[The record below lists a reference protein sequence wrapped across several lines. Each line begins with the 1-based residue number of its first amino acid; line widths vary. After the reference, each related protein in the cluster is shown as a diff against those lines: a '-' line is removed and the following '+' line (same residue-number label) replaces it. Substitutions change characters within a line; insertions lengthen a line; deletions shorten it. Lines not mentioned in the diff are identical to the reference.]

1 MNIKYGPLFGAV
13 ILGCLF
19 VIVPKPAS
27 AMQIFVKPASGIVS
41 TLEVEPSDSIENV
54 KAKIQD
60 KLGLPPDTQR
70 LIFAGQRMEDG
81 RTLSDYNIQKE
92 ASMNLVTLVN
102 NRAAFTF
109 GVSTTTGGVCTWS
122 TQYSSCSLQEALNV
136 AQSVYFDDSIINIGS
151 GTYTYSTDV
160 LSYSSQID
168 TQTLNL
174 VGSGAGT
181 TIIDNTNSTSTDAL
195 DIVAQGPITISGLTF
210 QAGGTGIALSDS
222 SNAATGQFNV
232 SILNSI
238 FQNNGGGGIVLQ
250 DSNIPGSI
258 TITGTRFL
266 NNSKGASGG
275 ALFIVAGQVFP
286 MTIGGNTDAL
296 GNTFTGNTSTAGGGA
311 IYLDVNGVS
320 SPVVIGHNTFTGN
333 HAFDGGAIYTYASQG
348 FTLDHNTF
356 TGNTADNTGPIMRS
370 YIDGGTGNTSDNYI
384 SHNIFSANTGHY
396 PFFIYVDAVGSL
408 TMNGNTIS
416 DNMSSGESSQLIVFR
431 AMSSPIVV
439 SNNLIFGNAATTSG
453 SGMSFNSSG
462 SATIDFVNN
471 TVTGNSSTNGAG
483 GILFGSS
490 GSDSWNIFNNIFWNN
505 DKEAAVGK
513 DIEVSGTPSIF
524 NFKYNDFTQIN
535 NATDTSGFSGAFN
548 FLNNIASDPSFI
560 NVGTGDYRL
569 GSNSS
574 ALDTGSSSAPGI
586 PAMDFTGASRISGSA
601 PDLGVYEFIVPA
613 PVVPVLAPT
622 IQVAA
627 SYGSLVTYGC
637 KDPKAMNY
645 NYFSAS
651 NSSLCKYGT
660 IATTTTY
667 NHYKFTRNLQKG
679 MSGDDVTELQKF
691 LIAKN
696 LGEAARVLSKNGL
709 SNHFGNLTRSAL
721 IEFQKSKKI
730 SPAVGYFGQ
739 ITRNL
744 VNSQ

>member
-1 MNIKYGPLFGAV
+1 
-13 ILGCLF
+13 
-19 VIVPKPAS
+19 
-27 AMQIFVKPASGIVS
+27 MQIFVKPASGIVS
-41 TLEVEPSDSIENV
+41 TLDVEPSDTIENV
-54 KAKIQD
+54 KTKIQD
-60 KLGLPPDTQR
+60 KLGLLPDTQR
-70 LIFAGQRMEDG
+70 LIFAGQRLEDG

-136 AQSVYFDDSIINIGS
+136 AQSVYFDDSTINIAT
-151 GTYTYSTDV
+151 GTYTYSTDA
-160 LSYSSQID
+160 LSYSAQVD

-174 VGSGAGT
+174 VGSDAST
-181 TIIDNTNSTSTDAL
+181 TIISNTNSTSTDAL
-195 DIVAQGPITISGLTF
+195 DIVAEGPIAISGLTF
-210 QAGGTGIALSDS
+210 QAGGTGLSLSDS
-222 SNAATGQFNV
+222 SSAVAGQFNV
-232 SILNSI
+232 SITNSI

-250 DSNIPGSI
+250 DSNIPGSV
-258 TITGTRFL
+258 TITGSKFL

-311 IYLDVNGVS
+311 IYLDVNSVS
-320 SPVVIGHNTFTGN
+320 SPVMIGHNTFTGN
-333 HAFDGGAIYTYASQG
+333 HASDGGAMYTYASQG
-348 FTLDHNTF
+348 FNLDHNTF

-416 DNMSSGESSQLIVFR
+416 NNTSSGESSQLIVFR

-439 SNNLIFGNAATTSG
+439 SNNLIFGNVATTSG
-453 SGMSFNSSG
+453 SAMSFNSSG

-471 TVTGNSSTNGAG
+471 TVTRNSSTNGAG
-483 GILFGSS
+483 GILFSSS

-505 DKEAAVGK
+505 DKEGAIGK
-513 DIEVSGTPSIF
+513 DVEVSGTPSIF

-535 NATDTSGFSGAFN
+535 DTSDLSGFSSAFN
-548 FLNNIASDPSFI
+548 FSNNIESDPPFA
-560 NVGTGDYRL
+560 NAGTGDYRL
-569 GSNSS
+569 SSNSL
-574 ALDTGSSSAPGI
+574 ALDIGSSSAPGI
-586 PAMDFTGASRISGSA
+586 PTYDFTGANRISGSA
-601 PDLGVYEFIVPA
+601 PDLGAYEFIVPA
-613 PVVPVLAPT
+613 PVVPVKIITPT
-622 IQVAA
+622 ISVST
-627 SYGSLVTYGC
+627 SYGSSVTYGC
-637 KDPKAMNY
+637 KDPKAINY

-660 IATTTTY
+660 VATTTTY
-667 NHYKFTRNLQKG
+667 NRYMFTRNLQKG
-679 MSGDDVTELQKF
+679 MSGNDVTELQKF
-691 LIAKN
+691 LVARN
-696 LGEAARVLSKNGL
+696 LGVAAQVLSKNGL
-709 SNHFGNLTRSAL
+709 SNHFGNLTKLAL
-721 IEFQKSKKI
+721 TEFQKIEKI
-730 SPAVGYFGQ
+730 NPAVGYFGQ
-739 ITRNL
+739 ITRNW